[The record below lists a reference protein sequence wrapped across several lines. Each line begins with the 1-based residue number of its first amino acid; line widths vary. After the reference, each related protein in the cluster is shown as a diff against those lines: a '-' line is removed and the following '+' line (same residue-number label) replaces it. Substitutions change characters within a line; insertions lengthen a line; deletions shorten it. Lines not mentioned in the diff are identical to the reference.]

1 MNLEQIAKKLDWLD
15 EERRRDKALIA
26 SLQERITTLE
36 GQLSASQQEARE
48 LGDEVSRLKGV
59 TARLDKMDETL
70 LQMRTENRQRL
81 EALEKQLRKA
91 MEDAEKLRRIETR
104 NLENDLEAV
113 RQSIK
118 GIPELQKGL
127 EARVDEDLRLQRELS
142 ETRNRL
148 EDLRHSSED
157 FARMYRLMDEGRR
170 QDSRRLL
177 DLQGEV
183 NALRKRLEEQ
193 RSQADLVDNQIRK
206 VEARLGE
213 LDAAEQRRSEAQAAF
228 LEQQSLWQVERDRA
242 WKEWQERFEQIERR
256 AEEMQA
262 QLRIMDETHQTVK
275 RSQQDLE
282 ALAERVERRINEVTE
297 LQRLSE
303 ERFRQEWTT
312 FKANDQ
318 KRWTN
323 YTLSQDEQ
331 RDEIRRQLEQLH
343 NRLQEVSDELRLH
356 ADSLQQTAALTSQ
369 RLQSLLGLVHEWTT
383 AFERETT
390 TTA

>member
-1 MNLEQIAKKLDWLD
+1 MNPEQIAKKLDWLD

-26 SLQERITTLE
+26 TLQERITNLE
-36 GQLSASQQEARE
+36 GQLSAAQQEARQ
-48 LGDEVSRLKGV
+48 LGDEVSRLKGMA
-59 TARLDKMDETL
+59 ARLDKMDESM
-70 LQMRTENRQRL
+70 LQMRLENRQRL

-91 MEDAEKLRRIETR
+91 VEDAGKLHRIETR
-104 NLENDLEAV
+104 NLENDIEAL

-148 EDLRHSSED
+148 EDLRHSSEELG
-157 FARMYRLMDEGRR
+157 RTYRLIDEGRR

-193 RSQADLVDNQIRK
+193 RAQADLVDNQMRK
-206 VEARLGE
+206 VENRLGE
-213 LDAAEQRRSEAQAAF
+213 LDAAEQERREAQAAF

-262 QLRIMDETHQTVK
+262 QLRIMDETHQLVK
-275 RSQQDLE
+275 RSQQDVE
-282 ALAERVERRINEVTE
+282 ALVERVERRIKEVSE
-297 LQRLSE
+297 MQRLSE

-323 YTLSQDEQ
+323 YTLTQDEQ
-331 RDEIRRQLEQLH
+331 RSEMRRQLEQLRTGLKETNDALH
-343 NRLQEVSDELRLH
+343 LH
-356 ADSLQQTAALTSQ
+356 ADTLQQMASLTSQ
-369 RLQSLLGLVHEWTT
+369 RLQSLLSLVHEWST

-390 TTA
+390 TPA

>member
-1 MNLEQIAKKLDWLD
+1 MNTEQIAKKLEWLD

-36 GQLSASQQEARE
+36 GELSAARQEVRQ
-48 LGDEVSRLKGV
+48 LTGDVARLKSI
-59 TARLDKMDETL
+59 TARLDQTDESI
-70 LQMRTENRQRL
+70 LQARLESRQRV

-91 MEDAEKLRRIETR
+91 LEDAEKLRRIEMR
-104 NLENDLEAV
+104 NLETDIEAL
-113 RQSIK
+113 RQNVK
-118 GIPELQKGL
+118 NIPDLQKGL
-127 EARVDEDLRLQRELS
+127 EKRVEEDLRLQRELS
-142 ETRNRL
+142 ETRSRL
-148 EDLRHSSED
+148 EDLRHSTEE
-157 FARMYRLMDEGRR
+157 FGRTYRLMDESRR
-170 QDSRRLL
+170 QDTRRLL

-193 RSQADLVDNQIRK
+193 RARMDLIQNQTRK
-206 VEARLGE
+206 VESRLGE
-213 LDAAEQRRSEAQAAF
+213 LDVAEQERRQAQETF
-228 LEQQSLWQVERDRA
+228 IEQQSLWQVERDRA

-256 AEEMQA
+256 SEEIQA
-262 QLRIMDETHQTVK
+262 QLRVMEETHQLVK
-275 RSQQDLE
+275 RSQQDLD
-282 ALAERVERRINEVTE
+282 ALAERVERRMNEATE
-297 LQRLSE
+297 MQRLAE

-331 RDEIRRQLEQLH
+331 RSEMMRQLEQLRT
-343 NRLQEVSDELRLH
+343 RLQALDDEVKLH

-383 AFERETT
+383 AFERETNT
-390 TTA
+390 VG

>member
-1 MNLEQIAKKLDWLD
+1 MNTEQIAKKLEWLD

-26 SLQERITTLE
+26 SLQERLTTLE
-36 GQLSASQQEARE
+36 GELSAARQEVRQ
-48 LGDEVSRLKGV
+48 LTGDVARLKSV
-59 TARLDKMDETL
+59 TARLDQTDESI
-70 LQMRTENRQRL
+70 LQARLESRQRA

-91 MEDAEKLRRIETR
+91 LEDTEKLRRIEMR
-104 NLENDLEAV
+104 NLENDIEAL
-113 RQSIK
+113 RQNVK
-118 GIPELQKGL
+118 NIPDLQKGL
-127 EARVDEDLRLQRELS
+127 EKRVEEDLRLQRELS

-148 EDLRHSSED
+148 EDLRHSTEE
-157 FARMYRLMDEGRR
+157 FGRTYRLMDESRR
-170 QDSRRLL
+170 QDTRRLL

-193 RSQADLVDNQIRK
+193 RARMDLIQNQTRK
-206 VEARLGE
+206 VETRLGE
-213 LDAAEQRRSEAQAAF
+213 LDAAEQERRQAQETF
-228 LEQQSLWQVERDRA
+228 IEQQSLWQVERDRA

-256 AEEMQA
+256 SDEIQA
-262 QLRIMDETHQTVK
+262 QLRVMEETHQLVK

-282 ALAERVERRINEVTE
+282 ALAERVERRMSEATE
-297 LQRLSE
+297 MQRLAE

-331 RDEIRRQLEQLH
+331 RSEMMRQLEQLRT
-343 NRLQEVSDELRLH
+343 RLQELDDEVKLH

-383 AFERETT
+383 AFERETNT
-390 TTA
+390 VG